1 MGKAMVKK
9 KNVIILTA
17 VLCSVLLGAVLSQNC
32 FSDTTARA
40 ESNSLEIAESW
51 FNTDSKSATEQDI
64 QQDLMKRFVYV
75 VSLVVLL
82 GVVAYYVT
90 KKLLPKLTVTQGKN
104 ISVIETVP
112 LGPHKLLHLIQISDN
127 RRLLIGSTNEN
138 INLLADV
145 TEDFST
151 SRDSNATDK

>member
-1 MGKAMVKK
+1 MANK
-9 KNVIILTA
+9 KNLTILTA
-17 VLCSVLLGAVLSQNC
+17 VLCSVLPGAVLTQNC
-32 FSDTTARA
+32 FSDTTLAV
-40 ESNSLEIAESW
+40 EPNSVETADSW
-51 FNTDSKSATEQDI
+51 FNTDFKSATEEDI

-82 GVVAYYVT
+82 GVSAYYLT
-90 KKLLPKLTVTQGKN
+90 KKLLPKLTVTHGKH

-112 LGPHKLLHLIQISDN
+112 LGPHKLLHLIQISNN

-145 TEDFST
+145 TEDFSA
-151 SRDSNATDK
+151 SRESNATDK